1 MADGVIKIS
10 VDTALYHKDAAAAAA
25 YTLTDRMYVELKSGK
40 GALLQI
46 ELSPKDG
53 VKLSS
58 AQTKGEF
65 MNELLHQ
72 SLRRKISEAHQR
84 IREYIVTQALLS
96 AQPEEEL
103 SPKAV
108 EVAKKKGS
116 KALDKELEKEIDRL
130 LAEAEK
136 SDFKKD
142 PLGIAVPWEEKYG
155 KTGVKSGGKK

>member
-1 MADGVIKIS
+1 MSDGVIKIA
-10 VDTALYHKDAAAAAA
+10 VDTSIYHKDAAAAAA
-25 YTLTDRMYVELKSGK
+25 YTLIDRMYVELKGGK
-40 GALLQI
+40 GSFI
-46 ELSPKDG
+46 NVELSPKEG
-53 VKLSS
+53 VALSP
-58 AQTKGEF
+58 ARIKGEF

-72 SLRRKISEAHQR
+72 TLRRKISETHHR

-96 AQPEEEL
+96 AQTREDIPAEEVDAARE
-103 SPKAV
+103 
-108 EVAKKKGS
+108 KGN

-155 KTGVKSGGKK
+155 KPGKSGGKK